1 MRNALQTLAA
11 DAEQLIA
18 NPAHRAALERL
29 EAEIV
34 RKIARTEFNGSLDAE
49 RYREKLNLLLYLNAK
64 YKTLLAA
71 MIATGQLEE
80 HALEERRRFRKA
92 GL

>member
-1 MRNALQTLAA
+1 MRDAKVLAA
-11 DAEQLIA
+11 DAEQLIN
-18 NPAHRAALERL
+18 NPAHREALARL

-34 RKIARTEFNGSLDAE
+34 RKIVRTEFNGSVDAE
-49 RYREKLNLLLYLNAK
+49 RYREKLNLLLYLNGK

-71 MIATGQLEE
+71 MIGTGQLEE
-80 HALEERRRFRKA
+80 HALEERKRFKKA